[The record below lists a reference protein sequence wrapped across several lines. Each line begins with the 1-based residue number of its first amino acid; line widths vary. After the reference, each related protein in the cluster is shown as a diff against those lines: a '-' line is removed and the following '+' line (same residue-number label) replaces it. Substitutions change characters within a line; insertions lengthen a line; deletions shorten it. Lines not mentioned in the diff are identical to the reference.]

1 MECRRNSESTC
12 TEIALSAADAPKKTA
27 FTGFKVGQS
36 VGLKDHGTTFE
47 INVMDDI
54 LQSHEIIKIGDDFI
68 VLEVVANVTQT
79 TIPVYS
85 VKANV
90 RWKFE

>member
-1 MECRRNSESTC
+1 M
-12 TEIALSAADAPKKTA
+12 
-27 FTGFKVGQS
+27 GQS
-36 VGLKDHGTTFE
+36 VGLKDHGTNFE

-54 LQSHEIIKIGDDFI
+54 LQSYEIIKIGDDFI

-85 VKANV
+85 VKAIV
-90 RWKFE
+90 RWKFK

>member
-1 MECRRNSESTC
+1 M
-12 TEIALSAADAPKKTA
+12 
-27 FTGFKVGQS
+27 
-36 VGLKDHGTTFE
+36 GLKDHGTNFE

-54 LQSHEIIKIGDDFI
+54 LQSYEIIKIGDDFI

-85 VKANV
+85 VKAIV
-90 RWKFE
+90 RWKFK

>member
-1 MECRRNSESTC
+1 M
-12 TEIALSAADAPKKTA
+12 
-27 FTGFKVGQS
+27 
-36 VGLKDHGTTFE
+36 GLKDHGTTFE
-47 INVMDDI
+47 INVMNDI

-68 VLEVVANVTQT
+68 VLEVVAKVTQT
-79 TIPVYS
+79 TITVYS